1 MLEALSER
9 LQGVFR
15 KLGSGG
21 TVTEQDLDDA
31 MREVRVALLEADV
44 NFKVVREFIANVREQ
59 AKGAE
64 VLQSLT
70 GPQQV
75 IGIVNRELV
84 RILGESQSNL
94 QTASSPPTTVLLVG
108 LKGSG
113 KTTTA
118 AKLAM
123 HLRKKGQ
130 KPLLVAADPYRV
142 AGGEQLQALGRQ
154 VGIQVVGGGDEL
166 KPDELA
172 GTALEEAKRTGA
184 SAIVVDTAG
193 HTLFDE
199 DVREELAAL
208 RGAFSPI
215 ETMLVVDA
223 MTGQEAVNNAQE
235 IDEALGVTGFI
246 MTKMDGDARGGA
258 ALSIRAVTGLPIK
271 FIGTGEKTDALEP
284 FIPERF
290 ASRILG
296 MGDIVSLVEKAQE
309 SIGTDDVQRLE
320 KKLRTNT
327 LDLEDFMIQIQQI
340 KRMGPVS
347 QLVDM
352 IPGLSGVKNQ
362 LKLEEVDDS
371 FWTKAEAVVLS
382 MTPDERKNPDIINGS
397 RRKRIARGS
406 GTTPQEINRLL
417 NQWKEAKKL
426 AQAVAAGQ
434 GPSLLKLLRR

>member
-21 TVTEQDLDDA
+21 TVTEQDLDEA

-75 IGIVNRELV
+75 IGIVNKELV
-84 RILGESQSNL
+84 RVLGENQATLQS
-94 QTASSPPTTVLLVG
+94 APSPPTTIMLAG

-130 KPLLVAADPYRV
+130 KPILVAADPHRV
-142 AGGEQLQALGRQ
+142 AAGEQLQALGKQ
-154 VGIQVVGGGDEL
+154 LSVQVVNAGDQVEAR
-166 KPDELA
+166 DLA
-172 GTALEEAKRTGA
+172 RTATEEAKRTGA
-184 SAIVVDTAG
+184 SAIIVDTAG

-199 DVREELAAL
+199 GVREELGAL
-208 RGAFSPI
+208 REAFAPT
-215 ETMLVVDA
+215 ETLLVVDA

-235 IDEALGVTGFI
+235 VDEALGITGFI

-271 FIGTGEKTDALEP
+271 FIGTGEKSDALEP

-352 IPGLSGVKNQ
+352 IPGLSGVKSQ
-362 LKLEEVDDS
+362 LKLEEVDDT

-382 MTPDERKNPDIINGS
+382 MTPAERKNPDIINGS